1 MNLPVLGATG
11 LIGPP
16 PAATDQP
23 PVPGFAD
30 LVTALLAGSD
40 VISDEVALSGNRPS
54 TDAQDQEPSGT
65 DTNQD
70 PGDPVGLD
78 GGWSAVMVHPS
89 LVADALL
96 RHLGQVETAGAL
108 NETAVGESPPLGPE
122 ALGTP
127 AAPLAAPPALVSGP
141 AVQDRTVPAPPVPAP
156 ADPIVAESPIVSPI
170 KSPVSIAPPPR
181 PSTEPAEER
190 QPATPEVRD
199 APVGPTPAPP
209 EAMAMA
215 APGGSQ
221 VAAPV
226 AASIA
231 PDRPPTDLHIDS
243 AGPERRPLTGS
254 PAERAPGPEL
264 HQVSAP
270 RPADAT
276 TENEAVP
283 EQHSAVR
290 SDTLGEAPAIPTD
303 RAQRDVDLARIGT
316 RSAEALST
324 AARRVEEAVRQLEA
338 APPPSSVTMVIE
350 ELDLRLTVAIRPDG
364 VHLTAPGAEAPTLI
378 RSLEEA
384 LRSRGFDLSGR
395 QRGRQGHEQPEAPA
409 IPFAPRPTT
418 RPASGL
424 RL

>member
-11 LIGPP
+11 LIGPA

-40 VISDEVALSGNRPS
+40 VISDEVALSGYRQS
-54 TDAQDQEPSGT
+54 TGAQDQEPSGT
-65 DTNQD
+65 ETNQD
-70 PGDPVGLD
+70 PGDPAGLD
-78 GGWSAVMVHPS
+78 GGWSALMGHPS

-96 RHLGQVETAGAL
+96 RHLGQVETAGPL
-108 NETAVGESPPLGPE
+108 NETPVGESPPLGPE

-127 AAPLAAPPALVSGP
+127 VAPVAAPTAVVSGP
-141 AVQDRTVPAPPVPAP
+141 TVQDRTAPAPPVPAP
-156 ADPIVAESPIVSPI
+156 ADPIAPEVSPI
-170 KSPVSIAPPPR
+170 GSTDSIAPPPP

-190 QPATPEVRD
+190 RPATSELPD
-199 APVGPTPAPP
+199 APVGPTPATP
-209 EAMAMA
+209 EAAAMA
-215 APGGSQ
+215 AAAGGPP

-226 AASIA
+226 VSN
-231 PDRPPTDLHIDS
+231 RPATKHRIDS
-243 AGPERRPLTGS
+243 GGPEPRRLTGS
-254 PAERAPGPEL
+254 PAERAPGREIHL
-264 HQVSAP
+264 EAAD
-270 RPADAT
+270 RPADDT
-276 TENEAVP
+276 IENEAVP

-290 SDTLGEAPAIPTD
+290 SETLGEAPAIPTD

-316 RSAEALST
+316 RSVEALST

-338 APPPSSVTMVIE
+338 APPPRSVTMVIE

-364 VHLTAPGAEAPTLI
+364 VHLTAPGPEAQTLI

-395 QRGRQGHEQPEAPA
+395 QRGRQGHEQPEAPV
-409 IPFAPRPTT
+409 IHFAPRPTT

>member
-11 LIGPP
+11 LIGLA

-23 PVPGFAD
+23 TVPGFAD

-40 VISDEVALSGNRPS
+40 VISDEVALPEYGPS
-54 TDAQDQEPSGT
+54 TGAQDQDPSGT
-65 DTNQD
+65 DTNED
-70 PGDPVGLD
+70 AGDQAGPD
-78 GGWSAVMVHPS
+78 GGWSALMVHPS

-96 RHLGQVETAGAL
+96 RHLGQVETAGPL
-108 NETAVGESPPLGPE
+108 NETPVGESPPLGPE

-127 AAPLAAPPALVSGP
+127 VAPVAAPTAVVSGP
-141 AVQDRTVPAPPVPAP
+141 AVQDRMAPAPPVPAP
-156 ADPIVAESPIVSPI
+156 ADPTAPEVSPI
-170 KSPVSIAPPPR
+170 GWTDSIAPPPP

-190 QPATPEVRD
+190 RPATSELPDAPIGPTPATPE
-199 APVGPTPAPP
+199 AAATA
-209 EAMAMA
+209 A
-215 APGGSQ
+215 APGGSPA
-221 VAAPV
+221 AAPV
-226 AASIA
+226 VSN
-231 PDRPPTDLHIDS
+231 RPAIEQGIDS
-243 AGPERRPLTGS
+243 GGPERRRLTGS
-254 PAERAPGPEL
+254 PAERAPGPDIRP
-264 HQVSAP
+264 VAAD
-270 RPADAT
+270 RPAGDT
-276 TENEAVP
+276 IEHEAVP

-409 IPFAPRPTT
+409 IPFAPRPTI